1 MKNIINRLRFFK
13 VTSRQGTTFVEVL
26 LYIALLS
33 IVIVFITDIILQTLN
48 FMIESRNIS
57 YLDSDARFISTK
69 LRNDL
74 RKADTISVPT
84 TIGETSN
91 SITFEY
97 ESDNYTYSLSD
108 GILQITDPN
117 GTYRINSD
125 QTTVSSFS
133 VTNRSY
139 ALGATTLDFDIVLN
153 SRTVSSSIDQINLNF
168 TVNNR

>member
-1 MKNIINRLRFFK
+1 MKNSLFKPLILFFK
-13 VTSRQGTTFVEVL
+13 CRRGTTFVEVL

-74 RKADTISVPT
+74 RKADSISVPSV
-84 TIGETSN
+84 IGETAN

-139 ALGATTLDFDIVLN
+139 ALGATTLDFNIVLN